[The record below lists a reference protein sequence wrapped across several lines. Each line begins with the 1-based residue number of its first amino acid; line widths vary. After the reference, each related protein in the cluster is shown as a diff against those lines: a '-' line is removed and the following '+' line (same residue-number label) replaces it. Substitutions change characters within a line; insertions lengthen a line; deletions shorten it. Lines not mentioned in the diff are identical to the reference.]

1 MTGTTRRGRA
11 TALGA
16 VAVWLLLA
24 GGAVAAESQPAQP
37 VSEPVSYSKYSDAE
51 LTELGTQWEAL
62 SADERRALL
71 AEVKMRMARDRG
83 RSGILKIR
91 TTRQYGVVRKP
102 DGTTVRVQRRV
113 VRVVPVVP
121 GTGRVTFGTGFE
133 NRHDPASRGKQAP
146 PPVQAEPDHRR
157 PPIMQASSGEQAQ

>member
-1 MTGTTRRGRA
+1 MTGTARRGRVA
-11 TALGA
+11 AAGA

-24 GGAVAAESQPAQP
+24 GHAAAAESRPTQTAG
-37 VSEPVSYSKYSDAE
+37 EPVSYGEYSDAE

-91 TTRQYGVVRKP
+91 TMRQYGVVRKP

-121 GTGRVTFGTGFE
+121 GSRRVTFGTGFE
-133 NRHDPASRGKQAP
+133 NRHDPTSRNKQAP
-146 PPVQAEPDHRR
+146 PVQVEPEHR
-157 PPIMQASSGEQAQ
+157 PPIMQASSGEPAQ